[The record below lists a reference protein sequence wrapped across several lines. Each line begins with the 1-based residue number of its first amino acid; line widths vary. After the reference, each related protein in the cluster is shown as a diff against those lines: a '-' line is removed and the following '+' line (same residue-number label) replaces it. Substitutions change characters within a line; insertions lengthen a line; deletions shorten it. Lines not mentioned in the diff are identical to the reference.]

1 MTDPEVIAEYE
12 RIAGWDAAME
22 WIAGWRELRDEIRKR
37 LRVEINVDMPEIL
50 KDMRRRFPDDPR
62 EPPMAIALMGD
73 KAWRDHVD
81 EVRRRSYELS
91 IQRGH
96 LRRYP

>member
-1 MTDPEVIAEYE
+1 MIEPEVIAEYE
-12 RIAGWDAAME
+12 RIAGWDSAME
-22 WIAGWRELRDEIRKR
+22 WFAKRRERQGEIRKK
-37 LRVEINVDMPEIL
+37 LRVEINVDVPEVL

-91 IQRGH
+91 VQRGH